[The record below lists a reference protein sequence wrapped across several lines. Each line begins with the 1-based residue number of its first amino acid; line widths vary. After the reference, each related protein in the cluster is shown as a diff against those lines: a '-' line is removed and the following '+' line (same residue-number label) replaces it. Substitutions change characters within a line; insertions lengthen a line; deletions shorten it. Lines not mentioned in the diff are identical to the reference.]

1 MKASISGFN
10 PSGLLSI
17 EIPYETLFNNADA
30 NFFRGIKALV

>member
-1 MKASISGFN
+1 MKPLFLAFN